1 MPSMTPR
8 TILFRDE
15 ARARLLAGVNTI
27 ADVVGATMGC
37 GGRNILIDDGP
48 FRPPRSSRDG
58 VTVAKYVAL
67 ADPIQNLGAQLIYQ
81 AAKKAADT
89 AGDGTTTATILA
101 QRLFADGCRLVAA
114 GANPV
119 HLRRGI
125 DQAVEAICGKKAEEG
140 EQAGRYIGGIL
151 AALTIPVTSP
161 EQIRQ
166 VGTLSANSDPAL
178 GAMIAEALAQVGKDG
193 TVTVEESQGTETALD
208 VVEGM
213 QFDRGY
219 LSPYFVTDPDRM
231 EAELAGD
238 ESAPVFLLLHEK
250 PLRDMHQLIPVAAQ
264 VAQAGGSLLVVAEDV
279 TDSALAWLVVNKL
292 QGKFR
297 SVAVKAPGFGD
308 RRRSLLD
315 DLAVLTGATVL
326 SPELGLKMADVPLA
340 MLGRAKRVTV
350 SKDDCT
356 VVGGMGDES
365 VLEARR
371 NDLRDQIARTA
382 SDYDRVRLEE
392 RLARLTG
399 GVAVVKVGGQT
410 EAEMKERKDR
420 AEDAMYATRAAV
432 AEGIV
437 PGGGTA
443 LVRCVDSSEFRAAM
457 ATVSGD
463 VQAGWRLVQRAA
475 EEPLRRIVGNAGG
488 EGGEV
493 VAELRRRLLDGHATV
508 TVGNAAEEKITPDG
522 YVTVVAG
529 NAAGEEMSLGIPGY
543 GYNAATGQ
551 FTDLLSEG
559 VIDPARVTRTA
570 LQAAGSVAGLLLTN
584 DAVLA
589 DDVEAAAEVRKSLQP
604 VMPAQQQMLQY

>member
-15 ARARLLAGVNTI
+15 ARARLLTGVNTI
-27 ADVVGATMGC
+27 ADVVVSTLGN
-37 GGRNILIDDGP
+37 GGRNILLDDGP
-48 FRPPRSSRDG
+48 FRPPRSSKDG

-67 ADPIQNLGAQLIYQ
+67 ADPIANMGAQLVYQ

-89 AGDGTTTATILA
+89 AGDGTTTTVALA
-101 QRLFADGCRLVAA
+101 QAIFRDGCRLVAA

-125 DQAVEAICGKKAEEG
+125 DQAVEAICGRKCDEG
-140 EQAGRYIGGIL
+140 EQAGRYVGGIL

-166 VGTLSANSDPAL
+166 VGTLSANSDPAI

-219 LSPYFVTDPDRM
+219 LSPYFVTDADRM

-238 ESAPVFLLLHEK
+238 ETSPVFILLNEK
-250 PLRDMHQLIPVAAQ
+250 PLRDMHQLIPVASQ

-279 TDSALAWLVVNKL
+279 TDSALAWLVVNRL

-308 RRRSLLD
+308 RRRALLD

-326 SPELGLKMADVPLA
+326 SPELGLKMTDLPLK

-350 SKDDCT
+350 GKDDCT
-356 VVGGMGDES
+356 VVGGMGDET

-371 NDLRDQIARTA
+371 NDLRDQITRTA

-443 LVRCVDSSEFRAAM
+443 LVRCVDSEEFRQGM
-457 ATVSGD
+457 AQASGD

-475 EEPLRRIVGNAGG
+475 EEPLRRIVANAGG

-493 VAELRRRLLDGHATV
+493 VAELRRRLLDGHAT
-508 TVGNAAEEKITPDG
+508 A
-522 YVTVVAG
+522 VAI
-529 NAAGEEMSLGIPGY
+529 NVAGEELTLEIQGY
-543 GYNAATGQ
+543 GYNAASGQ
-551 FTDLLSEG
+551 FTDLLTEG

-589 DDVEAAAEVRKSLQP
+589 DDVEAAAAVRKSLQP